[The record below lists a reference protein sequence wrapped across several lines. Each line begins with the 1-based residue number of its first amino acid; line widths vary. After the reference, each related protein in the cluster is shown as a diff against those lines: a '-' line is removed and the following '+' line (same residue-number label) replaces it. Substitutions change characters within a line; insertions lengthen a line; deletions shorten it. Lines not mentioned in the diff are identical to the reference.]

1 MGTGEAGLLGDLTLV
16 SLGTAAP
23 ISTQVHGARNRPGL
37 PLPVLVRAPLR
48 TLSPV
53 STHMC
58 VLWSSTVC
66 FYISVF
72 LSFLCVRNG
81 FLKY

>member
-1 MGTGEAGLLGDLTLV
+1 MGTGEAGLLGNLTLV
-16 SLGTAAP
+16 CLGTAAP
-23 ISTQVHGARNRPGL
+23 ISTQVHGARNRSGL
-37 PLPVLVRAPLR
+37 PLPVLVRAPPS

-53 STHMC
+53 FTHVC
-58 VLWSSTVC
+58 EWSSTVC